1 MQKAPRDQ
9 RIIDFWRKKWDLQ
22 KADKD
27 CHEVMQQI
35 NDSSLDDEL
44 PENIVKLVLLRQN
57 YDKCLKEA
65 SESAIVFNK
74 LYLEL
79 FKK

>member
-1 MQKAPRDQ
+1 MQTAPRDQ
-9 RIIDFWRKKWDLQ
+9 RITDFWQKKWALQ
-22 KADKD
+22 KADKE

-35 NDSSLDDEL
+35 NNTSLDDKL

-65 SESAIVFNK
+65 SESAIIFNK
-74 LYLEL
+74 LYMEL